1 MLYSSYYMPCKPWL
15 PPFLPLKIAM
25 PRRPRPVSRQ
35 PPKESIST
43 HRGLKQGPLPPK
55 LVAKLKS
62 RVEENS
68 GSSEE
73 DHPEVTGEERN
84 DSNDEEDTGAP
95 RISQWV
101 DDDEDFYQHVNDE
114 PVRPFVH
121 HSSCEYLT
129 STQRLVEEGGHCS
142 IHHCSGSDSQHR
154 TRPGIGTLWRASE
167 GKTHVR

>member
-1 MLYSSYYMPCKPWL
+1 
-15 PPFLPLKIAM
+15 M

-35 PPKESIST
+35 PPKDSISI
-43 HRGLKQGPLPPK
+43 HKGLKQRPLPPK
-55 LVAKLKS
+55 LVATLKS

-73 DHPEVTGEERN
+73 EAEDEEDHPEAIGAKQN
-84 DSNDEEDTGAP
+84 DSDDEEDADAP

-114 PVRPFVH
+114 PVRPSVH

-129 STQRLVEEGGHCS
+129 SMQRLVEEGGHSS
-142 IHHCSGSDSQHR
+142 IHHCSGSDSQHLI
-154 TRPGIGTLWRASE
+154 RPGIGTLWRASE
-167 GKTHVR
+167 SKTHVR